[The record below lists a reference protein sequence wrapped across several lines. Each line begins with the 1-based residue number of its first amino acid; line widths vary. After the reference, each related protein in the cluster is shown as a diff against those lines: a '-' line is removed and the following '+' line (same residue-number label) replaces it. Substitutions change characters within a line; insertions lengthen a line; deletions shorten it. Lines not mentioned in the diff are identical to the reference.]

1 METINGRL
9 YLIPVTLGGNDYTT
23 VIPEM
28 SVEITR
34 KLRHFIV
41 EDVRTSRRF
50 LRMADR
56 EFPIDSTV
64 FMELNEHTRDNE
76 IEGFLEPLLKGHDT
90 GLMSEAGLPGI
101 ADPGSKVVSL
111 AHRKGITVIPLAGT
125 SSIIMAL
132 ISSGFNGQHFTFNGY
147 LPVKP
152 HDRDSKIR
160 EIENKANGGCAQIF
174 METPY
179 RNQKLLEALLSVCRG
194 DTMLCIAS
202 DLTLPGE
209 SVRSKTIA
217 EWRKEIPDLRN
228 RLTVFVMQ

>member
-1 METINGRL
+1 MKGRL
-9 YLIPVTLGGNDYTT
+9 YLIPVTLGGDNYQS
-23 VIPEM
+23 VIPEK
-28 SVEITR
+28 SAAIAR

-41 EDVRTSRRF
+41 EDIRTARRF
-50 LRMADR
+50 LRMTDR

-64 FMELNEHTRDNE
+64 FMELNEHTPDNE
-76 IEGFLEPLLKGHDT
+76 IAGFLEPVLKGNDT

-101 ADPGSKVVSL
+101 ADPGSKVVML
-111 AHRKGITVIPLAGT
+111 AHRKGITVTPLSGT
-125 SSIIMAL
+125 SSIVMAL

-152 HDRDSKIR
+152 QERNSKIR

-179 RNQKLLEALLSVCRG
+179 RNQKLLEALLTICRG
-194 DTMLCIAS
+194 DTMLCIAC

-209 SVRSKTIA
+209 SVISRKISD
-217 EWRKEIPDLRN
+217 WRKKVPDLRN
-228 RLTVFVMQ
+228 RLTVFVLQ